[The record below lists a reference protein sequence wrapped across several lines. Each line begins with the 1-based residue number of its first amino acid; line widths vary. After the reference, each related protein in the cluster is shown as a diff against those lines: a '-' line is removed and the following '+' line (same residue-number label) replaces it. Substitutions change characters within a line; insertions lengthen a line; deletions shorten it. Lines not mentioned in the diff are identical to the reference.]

1 MLCFANCVCRV
12 NFYGRSSVAF
22 SGMVSLISL
31 TGCSRF
37 ALSSI
42 CVVSLVVLGCYLL
55 VAPLLVDSLLQLVY
69 WHAQLPPY
77 LVCDEELGESEMD

>member
-1 MLCFANCVCRV
+1 M
-12 NFYGRSSVAF
+12 GF
-22 SGMVSLISL
+22 SGVVSLISL
-31 TGCSRF
+31 SGCPRF
-37 ALSSI
+37 ALSS
-42 CVVSLVVLGCYLL
+42 VYVDSLVVLGLYLL